1 MAKHSRRIRKS
12 RKSHRRM
19 KKRYSRKHRGG
30 GNGNGSSVNGS
41 YPIINTRIE
50 TAIRNKIKEIEQEIA
65 KIESSGINTSSN
77 TALKLHKLEE
87 ELKSLKALN
96 KV

>member
-1 MAKHSRRIRKS
+1 MAKHSRRFRKS
-12 RKSHRRM
+12 RKHM

-65 KIESSGINTSSN
+65 KIETSGINTSSN

-96 KV
+96 K